1 MKKLLLLLLLVPLIN
16 CSKDDD
22 LQFDD
27 PLYSKVDEAWF
38 AEWEYETDDGD
49 TAYYQRVLVVFN
61 TGRMAHKTKYSI
73 NNIDIYKD
81 LETLGSKES
90 FWVTNN
96 DPDCKPENCVNYNN
110 TTQEYT
116 FTPFNRQTQEYED
129 AFIAVI
135 KFTDT
140 LTKMTYNGRLYG
152 ITTRETYN
160 DFDNDGDPYY

>member
-1 MKKLLLLLLLVPLIN
+1 MKKLLLVLLLVPLIN

-27 PLYSKVDEAWF
+27 PLWSKDGEVWF

-49 TAYYQRVLVVFN
+49 TAYYQRVLWVKQN
-61 TGRMAHKTKYSI
+61 AMAQKTKYSI
-73 NNIDIYKD
+73 NNIVIYIDI
-81 LETLGSKES
+81 ETLGTKEN
-90 FWVTNN
+90 FFVTNN
-96 DPDCKPENCVNYNN
+96 DPDCKPDNCANYNN

-135 KFTDT
+135 KFTDNF
-140 LTKMTYNGRLYG
+140 TKMTYNGRVYG
-152 ITTRETYN
+152 ICCKYQVK
-160 DFDNDGDPYY
+160 

>member
-1 MKKLLLLLLLVPLIN
+1 MKKLLLVLLLVPLIN

-22 LQFDD
+22 RQFD
-27 PLYSKVDEAWF
+27 PLYSKYDEAWF

-49 TAYYQRVLVVFN
+49 TAYYQRVLIVTEDV
-61 TGRMAHKTKYSI
+61 MAHKTKYSI
-73 NNIDIYKD
+73 NNIDTYED
-81 LETLGSKES
+81 LESLGGKER
-90 FWVTNN
+90 FGWTNN

-129 AFIAVI
+129 GFIAVI
-135 KFTDT
+135 KFTDNF
-140 LTKMTYNGRLYG
+140 TKMTYNGRVYG

-160 DFDNDGDPYY
+160 DFDNDGDLYY